1 VSDHLP
7 FSNLFQK
14 NGWFTN
20 RMGEYGHKHNWCSID
35 EKGNALPP
43 GVSRRQTGGGLE
55 QERGMG
61 MRILAVED
69 ERHLLQ
75 AISAVFTEEGYQ
87 VDCADRGDE
96 GLLLAERGIYDL
108 LVLDIMMPGLDGLSI
123 VRKLRS
129 KGNLTPV
136 LFLTAKDSVEARVEG
151 LDAGADDYLVKPFAV
166 EELLA
171 RTRALLRRN
180 GKFAKE
186 GELSYGPICL
196 KEYEHDG
203 YVGPH
208 PLRLTSKEYDLL
220 KYFLYNREQILSR
233 DQIFDRVWGIESEVN
248 YGIVDLYVHYLRK
261 KLADHGC
268 DHYIRTIRNVGYILK
283 GNKEHV

>member
-1 VSDHLP
+1 V
-7 FSNLFQK
+7 
-14 NGWFTN
+14 
-20 RMGEYGHKHNWCSID
+20 
-35 EKGNALPP
+35 
-43 GVSRRQTGGGLE
+43 
-55 QERGMG
+55 
-61 MRILAVED
+61 RILAVED
-69 ERHLLQ
+69 ERLLLQ
-75 AISAVFTEEGYQ
+75 AISGVLREEGYQ

-108 LVLDIMMPGLDGLSI
+108 LILDIMMPGLDGLSI
-123 VRKLRS
+123 VKRLRA

-180 GKFAKE
+180 GKIGME
-186 GELSYGPICL
+186 GELSYGPISL
-196 KEYEHDG
+196 KTNEHDG
-203 YVGPH
+203 YVDQH
-208 PLRLTSKEYDLL
+208 PLKLTSKEYDLL
-220 KYFLYNREQILSR
+220 QYFLHNREQILTR
-233 DQIFDRVWGIESEVN
+233 DQIFDRVWGIDSEAN
-248 YGIVDLYVHYLRK
+248 SGIVDLYVHYLRK

-283 GNKEHV
+283 GPKENV